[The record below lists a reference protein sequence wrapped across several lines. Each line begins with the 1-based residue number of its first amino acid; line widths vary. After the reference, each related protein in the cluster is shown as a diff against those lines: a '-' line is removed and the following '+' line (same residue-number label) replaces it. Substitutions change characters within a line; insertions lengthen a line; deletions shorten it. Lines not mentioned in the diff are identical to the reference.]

1 MYKVRIEQFEGPFD
15 LLVYLIENARM
26 DIYDI
31 RVAEITEQYID
42 YLKEMEELSIE
53 VGSEFIVLAA
63 VLIRL
68 KSRMLLPRADA
79 DGELQ
84 IEEDPRA
91 ELVSRLQDYMR
102 TKKIAEML
110 QEREEYCLNIHA
122 KPGEDISRYLE
133 APDELLRTDSDQ
145 CVRAFLAFLEKRK
158 RLADVRKRYE
168 RVRRERSSVE
178 DRIRQMTSILNRKL
192 ARGGKVLFTELIPEQ
207 ADRYDVTLSFLSLL
221 EMIKAQEVDAKQ
233 QQLYGEIEVTKHG
246 QGGNNG

>member
-110 QEREEYCLNIHA
+110 QEREEYCLNIHV
-122 KPGEDISRYLE
+122 KPGE
-133 APDELLRTDSDQ
+133 
-145 CVRAFLAFLEKRK
+145 FLAFLEKRK